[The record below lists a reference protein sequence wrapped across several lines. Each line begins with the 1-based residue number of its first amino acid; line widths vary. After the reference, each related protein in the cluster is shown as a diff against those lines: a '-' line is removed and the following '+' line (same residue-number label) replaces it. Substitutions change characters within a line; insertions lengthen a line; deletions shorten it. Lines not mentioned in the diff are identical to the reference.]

1 MNHYHSHYY
10 FTRTIHN
17 INEGL
22 PLTLPRRRRHRKTV
36 ALLME
41 QLNVEKVTT

>member
-17 INEGL
+17 INESL
-22 PLTLPRRRRHRKTV
+22 QLTLPRRRRHRKTV

-41 QLNVEKVTT
+41 KLNVEKVIT